1 MLNFTCFKCEKPIY
15 GLTILID
22 ETHFIHQECKNIL
35 NDTLTP
41 KKTKK
46 AKEHHPKKI
55 NSL

>member
-22 ETHFIHQECKNIL
+22 ETNFIHQECKNIL